1 MMENSININNQS
13 DLLTSDDQLCYQ
25 LRKILFHNS
34 AGANCFSLETDKN
47 TLLNGTNG
55 KGKTS
60 KLNAIQIG
68 FLPHTSFKNIEKK
81 YHFVNS
87 EGEHFTDHD
96 SYYYHFP
103 DSNSVIAFEFKN
115 TYGVFTQLV
124 YRGQDHLSIERAFLP
139 SSLDDIYDWFWTFSE
154 GDELGTPTHITY
166 SSLIKKIKSV
176 KGHRFSKTVQENKKI
191 MFNRTLVDEELAR
204 FSIAPISE
212 NKIDNLIDV
221 FKLAV
226 NATSINDRLI
236 KKTVVSLIES
246 TYINNAKDKTNFT
259 PTQLLEE
266 FDKLEKDRVSLNNRR
281 NFENDYKGVT
291 KSFNSL
297 RDLSGQI
304 NIKYNQLARSLSRYI
319 ETKALEMGAWDV
331 KKKKEELDKSK
342 VSESRDQI
350 KTKFDQQTG
359 SFRAKSKDVN
369 KRKPRVEQYQDM
381 LFGEESDVIL
391 FNGNVTAI
399 ETHWENYLSEL
410 IKQLEPYKDMLKTR
424 DEVEKLKVELQRYE
438 LEISGLDQALS
449 RNTELLIGN
458 SSLRNPGVLLAI
470 NDAFGLL
477 PDDLDDGDIDKLNQL
492 TDLFVSNNKQAI
504 YKDIPFGTITESIS
518 LSVETIALQL
528 ENKELERD
536 KLFKEISKLNA
547 ALGEDW
553 QDKKQEL
560 LDEQRRTR
568 NDLILLREVSR
579 YLDEYHTDT
588 QELDVAKKEL
598 NSLKDQMGEFEKEK
612 SKHDGNIREFDSK
625 FGSEKAKKRQAEGI
639 EIALNNLKA
648 TKKYTP
654 PYEIEGIDL
663 INEPHEGY
671 LNILISLFDE
681 VGKDKQVILSGLRLM
696 VENHI
701 IDDANSTLMNSSID
715 FKQLYKGLFSDCQ
728 TIYESLEQDEEQL
741 NESAKAHGQV
751 TLDLTKG
758 LSHQISH
765 FKNYIKRLT
774 SELNTFKL
782 SNVDAM
788 RLDLVIEPAVSAF
801 IESVDSLGIGADD
814 ALNAIEKGLFN
825 QVRKFIESMGIHSQS
840 EFVLTGVK
848 LVKSIHLEYQVNGQW
863 ERKGGSTGTAL
874 TSSAML
880 LSLFI
885 KEMMGNDYSLTIPL
899 NVDETS
905 NLDFANLE
913 SICEFIKER
922 NLVLFSASP
931 DIPLCADDIFE
942 RFINLDDTDVYDLGK
957 LVSDKFRSTY
967 HYQLD
972 DTLPLGNSP
981 SND

>member
-1 MMENSININNQS
+1 MMENSINISNQS
-13 DLLTSDDQLCYQ
+13 DLLNSDEQLCYQ
-25 LRKILFHNS
+25 LRKLLFHNS

-81 YHFVNS
+81 FHFVDS
-87 EGEHFTDHD
+87 EGEYFTDHD

-115 TYGVFTQLV
+115 TYGVFTQIV

-139 SSLDDIYDWFWTFSE
+139 VSLDDIYDWFWTFSE
-154 GDELGTPTHITY
+154 GDELGVPTHITY
-166 SSLIKKIKSV
+166 SILIKKIKEV

-246 TYINNAKDKTNFT
+246 TYINSAKDKTNFT

-266 FDKLEKDRVSLNNRR
+266 FDKLEKDRISLNNRR
-281 NFENDYKGVT
+281 NFENDYKAIINA
-291 KSFNSL
+291 FNSL

-304 NIKYNQLARSLSRYI
+304 NIKYSQLAHSLSKYI
-319 ETKALEMGAWDV
+319 EIKAVEMSGWDV
-331 KKKKEELDKSK
+331 KKQKEELLKSR
-342 VSESRDQI
+342 VLESRDTI
-350 KTKFDQQTG
+350 KTKFDQNTG
-359 SFRAKSKDVN
+359 TFKAKNKEVN
-369 KRKPRVEQYQDM
+369 KRKPRVEQYQDL
-381 LFGEESDVIL
+381 LFGEDSDVIL
-391 FNGNVTAI
+391 FNGNVEAI
-399 ETHWENYLSEL
+399 ETNWENYLSEL
-410 IKQLEPYKDMLKTR
+410 VVKLEPYKDMVNTKS
-424 DEVEKLKVELQRYE
+424 EVEKLKLEHEKYE
-438 LEISGLDQALS
+438 LEIEGLRKALN

-458 SSLRNPGVLLAI
+458 PSIRNPGTLLAV
-470 NDAFGLL
+470 NSAFGLL
-477 PDDLDDGDIDKLNQL
+477 PDDLDDGEIEKLNQF
-492 TDLFVSNNKQAI
+492 TDLFVCDNNQAI
-504 YKDIPFGTITESIS
+504 YKSIPFGIIASSTS
-518 LSVETIALQL
+518 LSVEGIAHQL
-528 ENKELERD
+528 EIKEQERD
-536 KLFKEISKLNA
+536 KLLKEISKLNA

-560 LDEQRRTR
+560 LDEQKRTKK
-568 NDLILLREVSR
+568 DLNLLREVSM
-579 YLDEYHTDT
+579 YIGEYHVDT
-588 QELDVAKKEL
+588 QELADAQQEL
-598 NSLKDQMGEFEKEK
+598 NVLKEQLNECDTQKR
-612 SKHDGNIREFDSK
+612 KHDENINEFGTK
-625 FGSEKAKKRQAEGI
+625 FGVEKAKKRQAEGI
-639 EIALNNLKA
+639 ESALNNIKA
-648 TKKYTP
+648 TRKYTP
-654 PYEIEGIDL
+654 PVEKGRFDL
-663 INEPHEGY
+663 IDEPHEGY
-671 LNILISLFDE
+671 LNALTSLFDD
-681 VGKDKQVILSGLRLM
+681 VDKDKQVILSGLRLL

-701 IDDANSTLMNSSID
+701 INDTNSTLMGSTID
-715 FKQLYKGLFSDCQ
+715 FHQLYKGLFSDCQ
-728 TIYESLEQDEEQL
+728 AIYESLEQDEEQL
-741 NESAKAHGQV
+741 NELAKAHGQV

-801 IESVDSLGIGADD
+801 IESVNSLGIGADD

-825 QVRKFIESMGIHSQS
+825 QVRKFIESMGINSQN

-848 LVKSIHLEYQVNGQW
+848 LVKSIHLEYQMNGQW
-863 ERKGGSTGTAL
+863 EKKGGSTGTAL

-885 KEMMGNDYSLTIPL
+885 KEMMGSDYSLTIPL

-913 SICEFIKER
+913 SICQFIKER

-931 DIPLCADDIFE
+931 DIPLCADEIFE
-942 RFINLDDTDVYDLGK
+942 RFINLDDTDVYDSDK

-972 DTLPLGNSP
+972 DTLSLGNVS